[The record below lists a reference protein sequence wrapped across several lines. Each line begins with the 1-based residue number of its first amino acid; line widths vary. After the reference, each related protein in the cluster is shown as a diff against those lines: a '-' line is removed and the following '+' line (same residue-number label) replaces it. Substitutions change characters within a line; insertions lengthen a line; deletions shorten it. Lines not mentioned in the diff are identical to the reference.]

1 MIIKWLLAKALSKI
15 FGDGFAADLA
25 GRGVVYLAD
34 GLRSSIQRED
44 EALTKVRLRPGERYT
59 VVARPPATRHER
71 KLAAQQ
77 RSLAES
83 YDRLT
88 RPHRR
93 QRRAARRLATAQRR
107 LSRATPGTKRYE
119 RRRRAEGKLGLDF
132 DRAMRPS
139 RKQLKV
145 ATSLT
150 SVTREL
156 ESSRAQSLEH
166 ARQHGGL
173 RRRRTRVRV
182 YD

>member
-1 MIIKWLLAKALSKI
+1 MILKWLLARALGKI

-34 GLRSSIQRED
+34 GVRTSLQRDDED
-44 EALTKVRLRPGERYT
+44 VTRVRLRAGERYT
-59 VVARPPATRHER
+59 VVARPAATRHER

-77 RSLAES
+77 RALANS
-83 YDRLT
+83 YDHLA

-93 QRRAARRLATAQRR
+93 QRRAARRLAKAQRR
-107 LSRATPGTKRYE
+107 LARTTPGTARHE
-119 RRRRAEGKLGLDF
+119 RRSRTEQQLGVAF
-132 DRAMRPS
+132 DRAMRPG

-145 ATSLT
+145 ATALT
-150 SVTREL
+150 TVTREL
-156 ESSRAQSLEH
+156 ESSRAESLAQ
-166 ARQHGGL
+166 ARVRGGL